1 MSVIRQSVGR
11 AGANSSGVQVVTT
24 ERLAPFLDDWDRLA
38 RRATRPTHSVMS
50 WWLEAAG
57 AVEPLFVLVVDDDG
71 LLGGFP
77 FQVERWRGLPRF
89 RALGYDMWP
98 SDIDVVA
105 EPSRYDAVVAA
116 IGDWF
121 RSRSDYLI
129 ELRGLTSTTRLHS
142 HIATGAEVRPI
153 APTWTAPLGSDFSDY
168 LGSLGRSFRK
178 EVGRLRRKLTR
189 EGYRAHVASPDELPE
204 ALRTLEEL
212 HRLQFGKQSSF
223 LPFFDR
229 FSRAAVAGARSN
241 QVFFHT
247 LYDAENTP
255 VAIDVW
261 IRAGNRLL
269 NYIGGRHPDGPSGA
283 GTVLI
288 AAAIEDAYSRGIQE
302 ISLGSGFG
310 GWKERWAPHRNDQL
324 HLTGAV
330 GLRARSLVWARDT
343 ARTAARLVRKDRNRD
358 E

>member
-1 MSVIRQSVGR
+1 
-11 AGANSSGVQVVTT
+11 
-24 ERLAPFLDDWDRLA
+24 EY
-38 RRATRPTHSVMS
+38 
-50 WWLEAAG
+50 
-57 AVEPLFVLVVDDDG
+57 LV
-71 LLGGFP
+71 
-77 FQVERWRGLPRF
+77 
-89 RALGYDMWP
+89 
-98 SDIDVVA
+98 
-105 EPSRYDAVVAA
+105 
-116 IGDWF
+116 
-121 RSRSDYLI
+121 
-129 ELRGLTSTTRLHS
+129 ELRGLTAASELPTQLPPGVGNRQ
-142 HIATGAEVRPI
+142 V

-178 EVGRLRRKLTR
+178 EVGRLQRKLTR

-204 ALRTLEEL
+204 ALRTLEQL

-310 GWKERWAPHRNDQL
+310 
-324 HLTGAV
+324 
-330 GLRARSLVWARDT
+330 
-343 ARTAARLVRKDRNRD
+343 
-358 E
+358 

>member
-1 MSVIRQSVGR
+1 
-11 AGANSSGVQVVTT
+11 
-24 ERLAPFLDDWDRLA
+24 RL
-38 RRATRPTHSVMS
+38 
-50 WWLEAAG
+50 
-57 AVEPLFVLVVDDDG
+57 
-71 LLGGFP
+71 
-77 FQVERWRGLPRF
+77 Q
-89 RALGYDMWP
+89 
-98 SDIDVVA
+98 
-105 EPSRYDAVVAA
+105 
-116 IGDWF
+116 
-121 RSRSDYLI
+121 
-129 ELRGLTSTTRLHS
+129 
-142 HIATGAEVRPI
+142 
-153 APTWTAPLGSDFSDY
+153 
-168 LGSLGRSFRK
+168 
-178 EVGRLRRKLTR
+178 RKLTR